1 MKPKEFVRSCIV
13 HFVLVFLAM
22 LCLVFFFILLI
33 NATKNK
39 IELMKD
45 FSLMP
50 GTHALKNLNSVLSA
64 GDIPLLYGILNS
76 MIVAGGSAFVAVY
89 SSMFAAYGIYMYH
102 FKLRKIYFTIIMMF
116 LVMPMQVCTLGFLR
130 NIERL
135 GLTDNLLALILPSL
149 ASPAV
154 VFFLY
159 SYLKSVLP
167 KSYIEQARIDGT
179 GEFRIFSRI
188 VMPLMRPAM
197 AVQAIFSF
205 VASWNNYF
213 IPALVMNTRRKL
225 TLPVMIAMMRNAD
238 FIKKDMGKTYMMICI
253 AIFPMILVYLL
264 LSRQILEGVMQG
276 AQWNRDDEKKEN
288 ADG

>member
-1 MKPKEFVRSCIV
+1 
-13 HFVLVFLAM
+13 
-22 LCLVFFFILLI
+22 
-33 NATKNK
+33 
-39 IELMKD
+39 
-45 FSLMP
+45 MP